1 MLEILYA
8 ILLIPLALLFE
19 GVRRKIVARMHNR
32 VGPPFIQPFYDIFKL
47 FEKKII
53 SSPNILFSAIP
64 YLALIS
70 VIVMIAIFPFSV
82 ISFEFDFL
90 VLGYIFILLD
100 TFYIIGAISSRS
112 PFGTYASVRE
122 LLLMLGY
129 EIAFLII
136 LSVFFA
142 GTGAT
147 TFADYPAE
155 FAFLKFPL
163 ASILLLFVSFII
175 LRITPYDV
183 MIADPEIS
191 AGFFTEYSGSHL
203 AILEI
208 AEFTKD
214 LLIYIMLAFLLL
226 GPQYALIG
234 APFFLLFYA
243 TMLTSS
249 PRYSTVV
256 TVKTFLFLA
265 LLAFIDLL
273 FSIDLFIYRE
283 IVNLVTG
290 L

>member
-1 MLEILYA
+1 MLEVLYA
-8 ILLIPLALLFE
+8 LLLIPLALLFE

-32 VGPPFIQPFYDIFKL
+32 VGPPFIQPFFDIFKL
-47 FEKKII
+47 FEKKGLGQDNPIFNAV
-53 SSPNILFSAIP
+53 PP
-64 YLALIS
+64 LALIC
-70 VIVMIAIFPFSV
+70 VIALLAIFPFSV
-82 ISFEFDFL
+82 LSFEFDFL

-100 TFYIIGAISSRS
+100 TFYIFGAIASRS
-112 PFGTYASVRE
+112 PFGLYASVRE

-136 LSVFFA
+136 LSIFFA

-147 TFADYPAE
+147 SFADYPAE
-155 FAFLKFPL
+155 FAFLRFPI
-163 ASILLLFVSFII
+163 ASVLLLFVSFII

-191 AGFFTEYSGSHL
+191 AGFFTEYSGPFL

-214 LLIYIMLAFLLL
+214 LVVYLLLAFLLL

-234 APFFLLFYA
+234 APIFLLFYA
-243 TMLTSS
+243 VMLTSS

-265 LLAFIDLL
+265 LIAFIDLFL
-273 FSIDLFIYRE
+273 LK
-283 IVNLVTG
+283 
-290 L
+290 

>member
-8 ILLIPLALLFE
+8 FLLIPLALLFE

-32 VGPPFIQPFYDIFKL
+32 VGPPFLQPFYDIGKL
-47 FEKKII
+47 FEKQKFQTR
-53 SSPNILFSAIP
+53 NILFNSVP
-64 YLALIS
+64 YLALIC
-70 VIVMIAIFPFSV
+70 ILAMIAIFPFSV
-82 ISFEFDFL
+82 LKFEFDFL

-100 TFYIIGAISSRS
+100 TFYIFGAIASRS
-112 PFGTYASVRE
+112 PFGMYASVRE

-136 LSVFFA
+136 LSIFFA
-142 GTGAT
+142 GVGAT
-147 TFADYPAE
+147 SFADYPAE
-155 FAFLKFPL
+155 FAAFKFPI

-183 MIADPEIS
+183 MNAAPEIS
-191 AGFFTEYSGSHL
+191 AGFFTEYSGSLL
-203 AILEI
+203 ALLEI

-214 LLIYIMLAFLLL
+214 LLIYILLAFLLI

-243 TMLTSS
+243 VMLTSS
-249 PRYSTVV
+249 PRYSTLV

-265 LLAFIDLL
+265 LIAFIDLFFL
-273 FSIDLFIYRE
+273 K
-283 IVNLVTG
+283 
-290 L
+290 